1 MTEAEKLQQ
10 LQPVVFR
17 QLQNSFKHGR
27 LAHAYLF
34 EGEQGTGKAEM
45 ALWFTKHL
53 FCLALKDGLPC
64 EECNNCLR
72 IGNHEH
78 PDVVEVA
85 PDGQTIKVEQIRQL
99 QVELGKS
106 GFESSKKVVLIHEA
120 EKMNTNSANS
130 LLKFLEEPPANFM
143 IILETQAIGK
153 ILPTIRSRCQMIHFQ
168 ALSTDKLVE
177 QLEKEAH
184 IPLKSAKLLTN
195 LTNSYTKAV
204 EISKDEWFNESKD
217 TVIQWYSYLEKQD
230 PQAFIYVQKKL
241 VKVFK
246 DKMQQ
251 RTAFEMLAFYVK
263 EKRNQM
269 LQQNQQS
276 IAFYNHLLEEILLA
290 NQKLEAN
297 VSFQNIAEQIT
308 LHVIFA

>member
-1 MTEAEKLQQ
+1 MTVAENLQQ

-34 EGEQGTGKAEM
+34 EGDQGTGKADM
-45 ALWFTKHL
+45 AIWFTQHL
-53 FCLALKDGLPC
+53 FCQALTDEMPC
-64 EECNNCLR
+64 EVCNNCVR
-72 IGNHEH
+72 ISNHEH
-78 PDVVEVA
+78 PDVIEVA

-106 GFESSKKVVLIHEA
+106 GYESAKKVVLIQEA

-130 LLKFLEEPPANFM
+130 LLKFLEEPPTNFM
-143 IILETQAIGK
+143 IILQTQAVGK
-153 ILPTIRSRCQMIHFQ
+153 ILPTIRSRCQIIHFQ
-168 ALSTDKLVE
+168 ALSMEKLI
-177 QLEKEAH
+177 QRLENEAQ
-184 IPLKSAKLLTN
+184 IPLKSAKLLVN

-204 EISKDEWFNESKD
+204 EISKDEWFNESRD
-217 TVIQWYSYLEKQD
+217 TVIQWYSYLEKRD

-241 VKVFK
+241 VKIFK

-269 LQQNQQS
+269 LQQNHQAV
-276 IAFYNHLLEEILLA
+276 AFYNHLLEEILLA

-308 LHVIFA
+308 LHVVFA